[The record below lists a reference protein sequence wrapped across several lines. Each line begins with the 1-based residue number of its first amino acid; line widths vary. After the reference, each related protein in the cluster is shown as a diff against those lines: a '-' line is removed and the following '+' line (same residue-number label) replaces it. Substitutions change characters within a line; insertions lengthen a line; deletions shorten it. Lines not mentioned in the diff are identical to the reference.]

1 MRQIQISVNALT
13 LVTDVYGPARAGITS
28 DMKSGVDL
36 SNVLAAIER
45 RLTAMPDDGADRAAV
60 LRDRDR
66 AALYRVAVDAGR
78 GELIR
83 DDLYDDLVAR
93 YS

>member
-1 MRQIQISVNALT
+1 MELA
-13 LVTDVYGPARAGITS
+13 D
-28 DMKSGVDL
+28 
-36 SNVLAAIER
+36 VLAAIER
-45 RLTAMPDDGADRAAV
+45 RLTAMPDGDAARAAV

-66 AALYRVAVDAGR
+66 ASLYRAAVDAGR